1 MQLDVAGLTHIG
13 RRKERNEDS
22 FGIFGEGFPGLKLV
36 KQGALLVVADGLGGH
51 TGGDIASKLAVSIL
65 RDLVKEEP
73 PEPDSPNVDVVLD
86 AANLGYLPQIRAAI
100 DRANASIH
108 QTNCDLVQNGRPMG
122 TTLLTIL
129 LEPRMA
135 WVGNVG
141 DSRAYHVR
149 DGVVLSRTEDHS
161 WVDEQVKAGL
171 MTREEAENDRRKNL
185 VTRSIGT
192 HPEME
197 VDTYRWPVS
206 QGDVVLLC
214 TDGLVNMVRDSEIA
228 EVLGRPVTAKA
239 MAARLIELALAAG
252 GKDNITV
259 IVAVV
264 DPNPWRLSWLRFQ
277 ERMRENN
284 ITVGRVVG
292 WLFFGG
298 LCFAAGLAL
307 MRVFD

>member
-13 RRKERNEDS
+13 RRKEKNEDS
-22 FGIFGEGFPGLKLV
+22 FGIFGEEYPGIKLF

-86 AANLGYLPQIRAAI
+86 AANLGFLPQIRAAME
-100 DRANASIH
+100 RANASIH

-122 TTLLTIL
+122 TTLLTAL
-129 LEPRMA
+129 VEPRMA
-135 WVGNVG
+135 WIGNVG

-149 DGVVLSRTEDHS
+149 EGIILTRTEDHS
-161 WVDEQVKAGL
+161 WVDEQVKLGL
-171 MTREEAENDRRKNL
+171 MTREEAEKDKRKNL

-197 VDTYRWPVS
+197 VDTYRWPLS
-206 QGDVVLLC
+206 AGDVLLLC
-214 TDGLVNMVRDSEIA
+214 TDGLVNMARDSEIA
-228 EVLGRPVTAKA
+228 EVLAQPITAKE
-239 MAARLIELALAAG
+239 MASRLVDLALAGG

-264 DPNPWRLSWLRFQ
+264 DPDPWRLSWLRLK
-277 ERMRENN
+277 ERMREKNVT
-284 ITVGRVVG
+284 ISRVVG
-292 WLFFGG
+292 WILFGL
-298 LCFAAGLAL
+298 LCFAAGLGL
-307 MRVFD
+307 TLFR

>member
-13 RRKERNEDS
+13 RRKEKNEDS
-22 FGIFGEGFPGLKLV
+22 FGIFGEDYPGIKLF

-86 AANLGYLPQIRAAI
+86 AANLGFLPQIRAAME
-100 DRANASIH
+100 RANASIH

-122 TTLLTIL
+122 TTLLTALI
-129 LEPRMA
+129 EPRMA

-149 DGVVLSRTEDHS
+149 DGIILTRTEDHS
-161 WVDEQVKAGL
+161 WVDEQVKLGL
-171 MTREEAENDRRKNL
+171 MTREEADKDKRKNL

-197 VDTYRWPVS
+197 VDTYRWPLS
-206 QGDVVLLC
+206 AGDVLLLC

-228 EVLGRPVTAKA
+228 GVLAQPITAKA
-239 MAARLIELALAAG
+239 MAARLVDLALAGG

-264 DPNPWRLSWLRFQ
+264 DPDPWRLSWMRLR
-277 ERMRENN
+277 ERMKEKNV
-284 ITVGRVVG
+284 TFGRVVG
-292 WLFFGG
+292 WFLFGL
-298 LCFAAGLAL
+298 LCFAAGLGL
-307 MRVFD
+307 TLFR